1 MVAGGS
7 QTQWGTTNANCIGVT
22 SLRHQWPQIPA
33 PSQCY
38 QACPTPLSNSLRPPQ
53 WHLLWQV
60 TREKNFR
67 IHYLPSY
74 APEYNPEE
82 YLNRNIKAAAAE
94 QALPA
99 SQQAAVLQTTATL
112 QRHRDDRESV
122 RRLFKNEKVRYAAE

>member
-60 TREKNFR
+60 TTAFRAGLALRGREG
-67 IHYLPSY
+67 
-74 APEYNPEE
+74 
-82 YLNRNIKAAAAE
+82 
-94 QALPA
+94 
-99 SQQAAVLQTTATL
+99 TW
-112 QRHRDDRESV
+112 
-122 RRLFKNEKVRYAAE
+122 

>member
-60 TREKNFR
+60 TTTAFR
-67 IHYLPSY
+67 
-74 APEYNPEE
+74 
-82 YLNRNIKAAAAE
+82 
-94 QALPA
+94 
-99 SQQAAVLQTTATL
+99 AVLAL
-112 QRHRDDRESV
+112 RGREGTW
-122 RRLFKNEKVRYAAE
+122 